1 MAMVVSSGRGPVPPV
16 PLVPPATP
24 LEPPWPLPPWPL
36 PAWPLPAWP
45 LPAWP
50 LPPTPSMPPAGLP
63 PAAPAALLP
72 PPFVWPA
79 PPAFTEPPL
88 ADPPLADPPLADP
101 AVVEPPVWPLPLV
114 TATAPA
120 APPLAPSC
128 GPDSLGAEQWR
139 SSSQAGKVERRRSEI
154 GRFMMYR
161 NAAAR
166 DFDLRKRTI
175 RARSRRS
182 AAQLTSSSKREAP
195 RNHRCCP
202 VFVLPDIQE
211 LKRITF
217 AARGMPVIIPHHSP
231 SPVLIGAASA
241 PVSCRQVSSIP
252 APPAPA
258 MLRALVLYSR
268 FASP

>member
-1 MAMVVSSGRGPVPPV
+1 MA
-16 PLVPPATP
+16 T
-24 LEPPWPLPPWPL
+24 
-36 PAWPLPAWP
+36 
-45 LPAWP
+45 
-50 LPPTPSMPPAGLP
+50 
-63 PAAPAALLP
+63 AP
-72 PPFVWPA
+72 
-79 PPAFTEPPL
+79 
-88 ADPPLADPPLADP
+88 
-101 AVVEPPVWPLPLV
+101 
-114 TATAPA
+114 APA

-166 DFDLRKRTI
+166 DFDLGKRTI
-175 RARSRRS
+175 RARNRRS
-182 AAQLTSSSKREAP
+182 AAPLTSSSKPEA
-195 RNHRCCP
+195 RCNRCCP
-202 VFVLPDIQE
+202 GIVLADIQE

-217 AARGMPVIIPHHSP
+217 AARGMPVIIPHLSP
-231 SPVLIGAASA
+231 SPVLIGAISA
-241 PVSCRQVSSIP
+241 PVSCRHVSSIP